1 MCRKC
6 HRAWHQKNGP
16 GSNDHLLPD
25 YARRLPKNPN
35 VLTVDQAA
43 GYAQVSKVTVYN
55 WIKQE
60 GLPVEYQGRRFRIRQ
75 STLRAWLEVQRDP
88 RYSVGGQ
95 DPAAQVLEQFKQ
107 GGGR

>member
-1 MCRKC
+1 M
-6 HRAWHQKNGP
+6 ATTD
-16 GSNDHLLPD
+16 SD
-25 YARRLPKNPN
+25 RL
-35 VLTVDQAA
+35 LTVSEAA
-43 GYAQVSKVTVYN
+43 AHVGVTKATIYN